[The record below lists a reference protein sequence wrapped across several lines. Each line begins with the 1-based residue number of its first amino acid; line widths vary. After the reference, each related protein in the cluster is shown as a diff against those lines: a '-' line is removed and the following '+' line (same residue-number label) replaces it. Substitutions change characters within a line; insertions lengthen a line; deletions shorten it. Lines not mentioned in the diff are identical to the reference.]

1 MNSSAMKRVI
11 NKIRIDTRLREKG
24 EKSKRKR
31 KDKSSRMKREEK
43 ERERWTEI
51 NALKPTA
58 TALASEYPKQTQI

>member
-1 MNSSAMKRVI
+1 MHSSAMKRVI

-51 NALKPTA
+51 NALNTA

>member
-1 MNSSAMKRVI
+1 MHSSAMKRGI

-51 NALKPTA
+51 NALNTA
-58 TALASEYPKQTQI
+58 TALASEYPKQTQT